1 MNRFIGFI
9 LGMVTFMPAVSK
21 ELPVQ
26 KDTSFVAHGNPI
38 VKHKYTADPAA
49 LVHDGKIYLY
59 AGHMMNVHR
68 ELSITCSMSGACS
81 PLRI

>member
-21 ELPVQ
+21 ELSAQ

-49 LVHDGKIYLY
+49 LVHDGKDLYLY
-59 AGHMMNVHR
+59 AGHDEQPHR
-68 ELSITCSMSGACS
+68 KLSIICSTSGACS
-81 PLRI
+81 LRI